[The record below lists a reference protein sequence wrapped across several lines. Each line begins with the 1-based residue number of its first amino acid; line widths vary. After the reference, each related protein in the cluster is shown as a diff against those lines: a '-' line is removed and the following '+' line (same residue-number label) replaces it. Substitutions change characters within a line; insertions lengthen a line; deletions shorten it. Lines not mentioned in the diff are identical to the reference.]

1 MLSASPVLFHSAL
14 FFFPPLPSLHLRP
27 SQIDTKSPGSLRMRK
42 PCWRSTLLP
51 PWLQCLLPK
60 TTAAW
65 CSGGYLGQCFA
76 VTALSEICRGKKRG
90 SGRHLFTCLEQ
101 IAYITV
107 YVSRI
112 GPAHAYC
119 PHFSPFAQCYFSATI
134 LAVLVFRFVFLCLQ
148 HTCCRRCFP
157 DLLLFSLICICFVK
171 LQRLKLSWSPFGNG
185 PSLAGMTTIDC
196 NFHIDGTAPEL
207 YRSVLYLPQLHSF

>member
-1 MLSASPVLFHSAL
+1 MLFASPFLIHSAL
-14 FFFPPLPSLHLRP
+14 FFPPLPSLHLRP
-27 SQIDTKSPGSLRMRK
+27 SQIDTKSPGSLRVRK

-76 VTALSEICRGKKRG
+76 VTVLSEICRGKRG
-90 SGRHLFTCLEQ
+90 SGRHLFTCFEQ

-107 YVSRI
+107 YVLHI

-119 PHFSPFAQCYFSATI
+119 PHFSPFTQVLFPGHNFSRFS
-134 LAVLVFRFVFLCLQ
+134 VVVFFCVAYLLWKMFSRFASVFP
-148 HTCCRRCFP
+148 H
-157 DLLLFSLICICFVK
+157 
-171 LQRLKLSWSPFGNG
+171 
-185 PSLAGMTTIDC
+185 
-196 NFHIDGTAPEL
+196 
-207 YRSVLYLPQLHSF
+207 LHMFC